1 MRSKINIF
9 LALVALVVPTSTQAF
24 AMGDRNQNPQTAH
37 MCDTRSKTM
46 KFVLTSENGEVKETF
61 KVPVRYMSAKFEREG
76 RLNSSLHLAAILD
89 TLEPRCYPNGEVSSK
104 EESLQVILSINLR
117 PAQEWESLVKKS
129 YSDTDKYQF
138 EEIGIDGYPDF
149 IFKASNVRP
158 APKEEAIATYGYIPV
173 YPSKGLN
180 IPVYFRLECG
190 LGMDMKTL
198 NMCRMRFLYENNKSI
213 SATAVFHSSRLAQL
227 EQIYSSSIKLINMFH
242 VK

>member
-1 MRSKINIF
+1 MRFKSKILIAF
-9 LALVALVVPTSTQAF
+9 FAF
-24 AMGDRNQNPQTAH
+24 AVLSPMLAQAMGETPKAQKASH
-37 MCDTRSKTM
+37 MCDTRNKTM

-61 KVPVRYMSAKFEREG
+61 KVPVRYMSAKYEREG

-89 TLEPRCYPNGEVSSK
+89 TLEPKCYPNGEVSSK
-104 EESLQVILSINLR
+104 EESLQVVLSINIR

-149 IFKASNVRP
+149 TFKASNIRP
-158 APKEEAIATYGYIPV
+158 APKEGAIATYGYIPV
-173 YPSKGLN
+173 YPSKGFN

-198 NMCRMRFLYENNKSI
+198 NMCRMRFLYEDNKSI
-213 SATAVFHSSRLAQL
+213 SATAVFHSEKL
-227 EQIYSSSIKLINMFH
+227 EDLEKIYAASISLIKKFH